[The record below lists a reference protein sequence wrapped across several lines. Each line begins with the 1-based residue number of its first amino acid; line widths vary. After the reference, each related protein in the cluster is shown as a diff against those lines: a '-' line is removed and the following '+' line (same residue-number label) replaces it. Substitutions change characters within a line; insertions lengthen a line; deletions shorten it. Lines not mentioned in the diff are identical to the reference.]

1 MIAEL
6 VSDILLVDETAL
18 ECATQ
23 TYLEQQRLVTE
34 GAGAAS
40 LAAVMENKD
49 RFEGRKT
56 GLIVSGGNID
66 SRLLSSILMR
76 GLAREG
82 RMVRLRVEITDSPGV
97 LSKVSGL
104 IGDSGGNI
112 VEVYHQRLFYDLPVK
127 LAEVD
132 VVVETVDASHVGEIM
147 EKLETAGYPVR
158 LLGGTSLTD
167 ES

>member
-1 MIAEL
+1 M
-6 VSDILLVDETAL
+6 S
-18 ECATQ
+18 
-23 TYLEQQRLVTE
+23 E

-66 SRLLSSILMR
+66 SRLMSSILMR
-76 GLAREG
+76 GLVREG
-82 RMVRLRVEITDSPGV
+82 RMVRLRVEITDFPGV

-112 VEVYHQRLFYDLPVK
+112 VEVYHQRLFYDVPVK
-127 LAEVD
+127 QAEVD
-132 VVVETVDASHVGEIM
+132 VVVETVDASHVSEIM
-147 EKLETAGYPVR
+147 EKLETAGFPVR
-158 LLGGTSLTD
+158 LLGGTSLT
-167 ES
+167 EEG

>member
-1 MIAEL
+1 M
-6 VSDILLVDETAL
+6 S
-18 ECATQ
+18 
-23 TYLEQQRLVTE
+23 E

-66 SRLLSSILMR
+66 SRLMSSILMR
-76 GLAREG
+76 GLVREG
-82 RMVRLRVEITDSPGV
+82 RMVRLRVEITDFPGV

-112 VEVYHQRLFYDLPVK
+112 VEVYHQRLFYDVPVK
-127 LAEVD
+127 QAEVD
-132 VVVETVDASHVGEIM
+132 VVVETVDASHVSEIM
-147 EKLETAGYPVR
+147 EKLETACFPVR
-158 LLGGTSLTD
+158 LLSGASLTD